1 MNETTFMSK
10 LLPSQLL
17 TKNKTRVLPQDI
29 FLMITINNDPF
40 WQKFAFLS
48 WQFLTKPTQPRYF
61 LDADNESFHL
71 FYFKGR
77 IRRSTPGEGFSHVLP
92 ILSKLGKEITSKRF
106 TIVKKWSMTCNK
118 LWCPVSF
125 PQLSEL
131 IPPQVS
137 AQAPHQWREAVVE
150 VLYFIRFTP

>member
-1 MNETTFMSK
+1 MKRHLWVNFY
-10 LLPSQLL
+10 PPAQLL
-17 TKNKTRVLPQDI
+17 TKNKTRVLLEDI
-29 FLMITINNDPF
+29 FLMITINNNPF

-137 AQAPHQWREAVVE
+137 FQALNEEKQ
-150 VLYFIRFTP
+150 

>member
-1 MNETTFMSK
+1 MKRHLWVNFY
-10 LLPSQLL
+10 PPAQLL
-17 TKNKTRVLPQDI
+17 TKNKTRVLLEDI
-29 FLMITINNDPF
+29 FLMITINNNPF

-106 TIVKKWSMTCNK
+106 TIVKKWSMTRNK
-118 LWCPVSF
+118 LWCPCLLPPAQRANSPPSVVSS
-125 PQLSEL
+125 P
-131 IPPQVS
+131 
-137 AQAPHQWREAVVE
+137 QWREAVVE

>member
-1 MNETTFMSK
+1 MKRHLWVNFY
-10 LLPSQLL
+10 PPAQLL
-17 TKNKTRVLPQDI
+17 TKNKTRVLLEDI
-29 FLMITINNDPF
+29 FLMITINNNPF

-131 IPPQVS
+131 ILPQVS
-137 AQAPHQWREAVVE
+137 SQAPHQWREAVVE